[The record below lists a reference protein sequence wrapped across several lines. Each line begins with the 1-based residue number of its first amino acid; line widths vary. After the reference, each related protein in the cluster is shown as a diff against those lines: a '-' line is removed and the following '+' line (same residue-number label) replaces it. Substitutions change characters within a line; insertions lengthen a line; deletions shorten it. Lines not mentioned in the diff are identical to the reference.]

1 MGTRMLS
8 HQPPN
13 RHRVR
18 RIGLLP
24 PLRRAFC
31 VRLIGALLVACS
43 LVVDV
48 AEAQKK
54 PKKVDCM
61 KDLRAADL
69 VMNAAWAF
77 KRYRYGESRTF
88 VQVFLS
94 VTEAAR
100 AAKAPEACADVL
112 ERYLAQLN
120 DGHAGLQYYPGVEY
134 SRPAIALLSVRQR
147 DSRYAGEDPAVRVY
161 VSARDTADEML
172 REMTPGSE
180 LLSVDGV
187 PIDSAYALVQAR
199 SPGSTQQWRD
209 YMSDSRLLRG
219 PADSVVE
226 VTLREPGGRTR
237 SIRVRRPPFS
247 GYRGEPLDTVLFW
260 DTLHVSRWERL
271 EEGWGYLRY
280 SSFLHKDAESA
291 AAVFEEALDSVM
303 DTPGLIIDLRGNSGG
318 FIDAIGLIAGH
329 FITDEATLGFTFG
342 VEKTREKKIK
352 FENWAPTAVSDTNRT
367 PVVATPRQDVYT
379 RPVVILID
387 RGCFSACEGFTGG
400 LQAIGRALVVGSPS
414 GGGGGLAMAAEL
426 PSGAIIAFSWSVFWL
441 PDGELIEGRG
451 ILPDVYVTSRPRDW
465 AVGRDRVL
473 ERSIRALE
481 GGEAKP
487 LAGPTEEIR

>member
-1 MGTRMLS
+1 MR
-8 HQPPN
+8 P
-13 RHRVR
+13 
-18 RIGLLP
+18 
-24 PLRRAFC
+24 AFC
-31 VRLIGALLVACS
+31 VRLIGALWIICP
-43 LVVDV
+43 LVVGAAD
-48 AEAQKK
+48 AQKQ

-61 KDLRAADL
+61 KDLRAANL

-77 KRYRYGESRTF
+77 KRYRFSESRTF
-88 VQVFLS
+88 TLVAVS
-94 VTEAAR
+94 VAKAAR

-134 SRPAIALLSVRQR
+134 SRPAIALLSVRLE
-147 DSRYAGEDPAVRVY
+147 DSRYAGGDPAVRVY
-161 VSARDTADEML
+161 VSARDTADETV
-172 REMTPGSE
+172 REITPGSE

-187 PIDSAYALVQAR
+187 PIDSGYAVVQAR

-209 YMSDSRLLRG
+209 YMADSKLLRG

-226 VTLREPGGRTR
+226 LTLREPDGHTR
-237 SIRVRRPPFS
+237 AIRVRRPPFN
-247 GYRGEPLDTVLFW
+247 GYRGESLDTVLFW

-271 EEGWGYLRY
+271 EGGWGYLRY
-280 SSFLHKDAESA
+280 YSFLHRDAESA
-291 AAVFEEALDSVM
+291 AAAFEEALDSVM

-318 FIDAIGLIAGH
+318 FVDAIGLIAGR

-342 VEKTREKKIK
+342 LEKAREKKIK
-352 FENWAPTAVSDTNRT
+352 FKDWDPTAVSDTNRT
-367 PVVATPRQDVYT
+367 PVVATPRQNVYAG
-379 RPVVILID
+379 PLVIVID
-387 RGCFSACEGFTGG
+387 RGCFSACEGFAGG

-441 PDGELIEGRG
+441 PDGQLIEGRG

-465 AVGRDRVL
+465 TSGRDRVL
-473 ERSIRALE
+473 ERAIRALE
-481 GGEAKP
+481 RGEAMP
-487 LAGPTEEIR
+487 LTGHTEEIR